1 MVYDTRPPKPAADKA
16 LNDWLSVPPKPT
28 TDKIAIVNING
39 QQVRDPTLIIS
50 QETSGKIDCAL
61 CLGRTHRIVS
71 LKATKQKRKIDA
83 RIVETAASLE
93 VLEFVTGIKRATLEQ
108 NYDEGH
114 LQDLIRVN
122 HELHDRRAMQA
133 AFHEQKKN
141 IDIGVK
147 KAKQEWQA
155 AWAAV
160 EGALDIIWTE
170 AKVLKPHADPH
181 AHDYGYS
188 SLHNTPSTSSLKN
201 TPSTTHGPEI
211 PNTPSIQQGSTP
223 DLGMAKFADFPITT
237 PRGSSARARRVC
249 AWRQFPAGAWNEEVV
264 GNKRSCPV
272 ELTEWEQEFVNRVE
286 KTVSS
291 TSTAGD
297 IMTPRQ
303 KPWKRVMESD
313 DEEGEF
319 RLPKRRSQRNKETN
333 TQNATGPPQGTGG
346 PEAGPSQQRNQNG
359 QDQANGSTSSKR
371 KRAEEE
377 GALPQ
382 RKSPRKSIS
391 ATPSVESPT
400 HTPKRKSTIP
410 EVFFS
415 PVL

>member
-1 MVYDTRPPKPAADKA
+1 
-16 LNDWLSVPPKPT
+16 
-28 TDKIAIVNING
+28 
-39 QQVRDPTLIIS
+39 
-50 QETSGKIDCAL
+50 
-61 CLGRTHRIVS
+61 
-71 LKATKQKRKIDA
+71 
-83 RIVETAASLE
+83 
-93 VLEFVTGIKRATLEQ
+93 
-108 NYDEGH
+108 
-114 LQDLIRVN
+114 
-122 HELHDRRAMQA
+122 MQA

-264 GNKRSCPV
+264 GNKRSSPV

-346 PEAGPSQQRNQNG
+346 PEAGPSQQRNHSLYNPTAIAAPNPNG
-359 QDQANGSTSSKR
+359 TAILAIPTLSAIFQLLSK
-371 KRAEEE
+371 
-377 GALPQ
+377 
-382 RKSPRKSIS
+382 
-391 ATPSVESPT
+391 
-400 HTPKRKSTIP
+400 KRKSTSKPMMKRNRVRPRLATRFRLVIDAWGKIESLKP
-410 EVFFS
+410 GIRPMTEGPRMMPPMIS
-415 PVL
+415 EMTRGWRILERG